1 MVLESTVFVKVLPGV
16 LTSVMLGMTVGLGV
30 ASMWNSKFKKNLKD
44 MEKYRNK
51 NNQDHQK

>member
-1 MVLESTVFVKVLPGV
+1 MVLESNVFVKVLPEFIAAAC
-16 LTSVMLGMTVGLGV
+16 LGFSMGLGV
-30 ASMWNSKFKKNLKD
+30 VSMWNSKFKKNLKD

>member
-1 MVLESTVFVKVLPGV
+1 MVLESNIFVKVLPGV

-51 NNQDHQK
+51 NNQGHQK